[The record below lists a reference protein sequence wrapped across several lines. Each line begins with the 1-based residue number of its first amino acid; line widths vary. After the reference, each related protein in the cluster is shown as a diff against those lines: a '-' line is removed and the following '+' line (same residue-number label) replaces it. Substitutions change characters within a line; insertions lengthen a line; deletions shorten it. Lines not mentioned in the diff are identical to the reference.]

1 MTDTAPASTGPSA
14 MNSTAARELYQHAGL
29 KLKLARE
36 QSGQSIQELS
46 DRTKLTPKVL
56 RELEA
61 GEGDIFSTPVYVRG
75 QLRSYARA
83 LGVDIVPDIQQLMA
97 LDNPAPVLQVRE
109 TTTPTSRAV
118 ASAGQYALYFLVTA
132 LVAVPV
138 ISSLNLF
145 RGETPQTRP
154 LDGPAATAEA
164 AQITEEL
171 PPAAMAQEPMV
182 ASTQPTGTA
191 TTAAATV
198 APASAAATGA
208 PDPALAGFN
217 ANVGAMTPGPDSRQP
232 IAASLTGLPSN
243 GIVFRFNQDSWVKF
257 IGPNGSV
264 IEQGLQPAGTVKQFA
279 VGQLGKARI
288 GAAEQVQMIVNGQP
302 ADITGF
308 TKGSVANLTIGTDGR
323 PVAAS
328 R

>member
-1 MTDTAPASTGPSA
+1 MT
-14 MNSTAARELYQHAGL
+14 STAARELYQHAGL

-36 QSGQSIQELS
+36 QAGLSIQEMS
-46 DRTKLTPKVL
+46 DRTKLTTKVL

-61 GEGDIFSTPVYVRG
+61 GEGGIFATPVYVRG

-83 LGVDIVPDIQQLMA
+83 LGVDIVPDLQQLMA

-138 ISSLNLF
+138 VSSLNLF
-145 RGETPQTRP
+145 RGEMPQSRP

-171 PPAAMAQEPMV
+171 PPAAMVQEPMV
-182 ASTQPTGTA
+182 ASTQPAAA
-191 TTAAATV
+191 TTAATTA
-198 APASAAATGA
+198 APATATT
-208 PDPALAGFN
+208 DPALAGFST
-217 ANVGAMTPGPDSRQP
+217 NVGAMTPGADSRQP
-232 IAASLTGLPSN
+232 IAASLTGVPSN